1 MSAKLHAQPGIPDDA
16 LPFALR
22 AGWGVGGLGSY
33 TILSTS
39 SLLLLFFMTT
49 ALGIEPAVAGAIMF
63 VSKIYDMA
71 LNPVVGTLSDRTRS
85 RWGRRRPYIL
95 VGAALASTALVLMFN
110 APVFARE
117 SATIAWMV
125 ATLLLL
131 ATGYTFFNVPYLSM
145 PAEMT
150 GSFHERT
157 VLMSYRVFFVSVA
170 TLVSTSAAPALVEA
184 MGGGRTGFAAM
195 AWLVGGTCLVAMLAC
210 FAGTAQA
217 RFTEPTTLRPGF
229 VEQARTVLSN
239 QPFRVFIGA
248 KFLQLVGLSASSVA
262 LPFLMTTAL
271 GRGGYGLA
279 TFGLASTV
287 GTMASMPAWVSA
299 SKRLGK
305 RNVYVAS
312 IVVFAITKCSWVL
325 ATPQESDFAFL
336 VRALLTGIT
345 AGGIMLL
352 GTSLLPDCAEY
363 DYRRTGMRREGLYSG
378 FYSFVEKTAF
388 AIGPLLSGLILSAG
402 GFVKSTGGAAPLQ
415 PQSAIDAVYFTSS
428 VIPAL
433 APLLSIAFLWRYRL
447 TQEQIAATV
456 PLAAAGSAGTAP
468 GAGAAAS
475 TSVSAAVVHPPA
487 APAGPAGAPTR

>member
-1 MSAKLHAQPGIPDDA
+1 MLKPATPDSRDDA

-22 AGWGVGGLGSY
+22 VGWGVGGLGSY

-49 ALGIEPAVAGAIMF
+49 GLGIEAALAGSIMF
-63 VSKIYDMA
+63 VSKLYDMA
-71 LNPVVGTLSDRTRS
+71 LNPLVGSLSDRTRS

-95 VGAALASTALVLMFN
+95 VGAALASIALVLMFN
-110 APVFARE
+110 VPEFAGE
-117 SATIAWMV
+117 TATIAWMI
-125 ATLLLL
+125 AALMLL

-150 GSFHERT
+150 TSFHERT
-157 VLMSYRVFFVSVA
+157 VLMSYRVFFVSIA
-170 TLVSTSAAPALVEA
+170 TIVSTSAAPALVEA
-184 MGGGRTGFAAM
+184 MGGGRPGFAAM
-195 AWLVGGTCLVAMLAC
+195 SWLVAGTCLLAMLSC
-210 FAGTAQA
+210 FFGTAKA
-217 RFTEPTTLRPGF
+217 RFNEPTTLRPGF

-239 QPFRVFIGA
+239 QPFRVFIAA

-279 TFGLASTV
+279 MFGLASTA
-287 GTMASMPAWVSA
+287 GTMLAMPNWVA
-299 SKRLGK
+299 LSKRFGK
-305 RNVYVAS
+305 RNVYIAS
-312 IVVFAITKCSWVL
+312 IVVFAVTKASWVL
-325 ATPQESDFAFL
+325 ATPHESDWVFL
-336 VRALLTGIT
+336 LRALLTGIT

-388 AIGPLLSGLILSAG
+388 AVGPLLSGLILTAG
-402 GFVKSTGGAAPLQ
+402 GFIKSVGGVAPVQ
-415 PQSAIDAVYFTSS
+415 PQSAIDAVFFTSS

-433 APLLSIAFLWRYRL
+433 APLLSIPFLMRYRL

-456 PLAAAGSAGTAP
+456 IELPATAP
-468 GAGAAAS
+468 
-475 TSVSAAVVHPPA
+475 SAPISGH
-487 APAGPAGAPTR
+487 

>member
-1 MSAKLHAQPGIPDDA
+1 MSGTPSTTTNRDDG

-39 SLLLLFFMTT
+39 SLLLMFFMTT
-49 ALGIEPAVAGAIMF
+49 ALGIEAALAGSLMF
-63 VSKIYDMA
+63 VSKLYDMA
-71 LNPVVGTLSDRTRS
+71 LNPVVGTLSDRTNS

-110 APVFARE
+110 VPVFAAE
-117 SATIAWMV
+117 GATIAWMV
-125 ATLLLL
+125 ASLLLL

-150 GSFHERT
+150 SSFHERT

-170 TLVSTSAAPALVEA
+170 TLVSTAAAPALVQW
-184 MGGGRTGFAAM
+184 MGGGRRGFAAM

-210 FAGTAQA
+210 FFGTAKA
-217 RFTEPTTLRPGF
+217 RFNAPTTLRPGF
-229 VEQARTVLSN
+229 AEQARTVLAN
-239 QPFRVFIGA
+239 QPFRVFIAA

-279 TFGLASTV
+279 MFGAVSTA
-287 GTMASMPAWVSA
+287 GTMLAMPNWVA
-299 SKRLGK
+299 LSKRFGK
-305 RNVYVAS
+305 RNVYIAS
-312 IVVFAITKCSWVL
+312 ILVFAVTKASWVF
-325 ATPQESDFAFL
+325 ATPEEADAVFL
-336 VRALLTGIT
+336 LRALLTGIT

-363 DYRRTGMRREGLYSG
+363 DFRRTGMRREGLYSG

-388 AIGPLLSGLILSAG
+388 AVGPLLSGLILTAG
-402 GFVKSTGGAAPLQ
+402 GFVKSVGGAAPVQ
-415 PQSAIDAVYFTSS
+415 PQSAIDAVFFTSS

-433 APLLSIAFLWRYRL
+433 APLLSIPFLLRYRL
-447 TQEQIAATV
+447 TQEQLAATV
-456 PLAAAGSAGTAP
+456 REPASPTPPAPAAGL
-468 GAGAAAS
+468 
-475 TSVSAAVVHPPA
+475 
-487 APAGPAGAPTR
+487 